1 MKKVIILC
9 SALVFN
15 FLTCPEASA
24 YNARFEAA
32 DIEIKLTELI
42 GLVDSPNAKNEIV
55 RRYTQKIKKLVNNR
69 PQIWMGTGDL
79 KIENNG
85 TVQFIGKFNQPHQ
98 GKNRS
103 GKAEAQRI
111 ISEIQEEINQLKA
124 KRQAEAQNNASA
136 HYSNDST
143 PSISRRFSVAKGT
156 HPEPANLIPWSSQNS
171 SSGQNYAE
179 NNRIEGKT
187 GTLAL
192 PAPDNR
198 TEEGNSRLAL
208 PAPQGNSEN
217 QRHQVE
223 EGNIENS
230 EPYSNDS
237 TPSSSRRSSD
247 SSNSDSDRSNESLS
261 NASTPSSS
269 RRSSDSSN
277 SDSDRDSESLSNAS
291 TPSSSRRSSLTNS
304 ESSDNMNG
312 YNYDDYMRARRNLEY
327 ENENSE
333 PYSNDS
339 TPSSSRRSSDSSNS
353 DSDRD
358 SESLSNASTPSSSRR
373 SSLTNSESSDNI
385 NGYNYDDYMR
395 ARRNQEYE
403 EAQGQQQ
410 AGDQRQQQARER
422 HEAEQRKQQEE
433 EARAQREAE
442 QQAQEQPQAE
452 SQNNTSAPSSNDSTP
467 SISRQSS
474 ISFDSNKYP
483 TEEEEPN
490 ADATGTKN
498 GEQET
503 RKDSAP
509 SENNGTNTNSSD
521 QNFPH
526 HYREEF
532 GDFPSYDLSS
542 SSSPQSSVSSANS
555 KFSNADHQ
563 SDSSSE
569 SSSNNENGSG
579 STFPNHYNDSLFD
592 N

>member
-79 KIENNG
+79 KIVGDRVE
-85 TVQFIGKFNQPHQ
+85 FIGPYNQPHQ
-98 GKNRS
+98 GKNRI
-103 GKAEAQRI
+103 GKAEAQKV

-124 KRQAEAQNNASA
+124 KRS
-136 HYSNDST
+136 
-143 PSISRRFSVAKGT
+143 SVAKGT
-156 HPEPANLIPWSSQNS
+156 LPEPANLIPWPSQNS
-171 SSGQNYAE
+171 SSGQDYAE

-230 EPYSNDS
+230 E
-237 TPSSSRRSSD
+237 
-247 SSNSDSDRSNESLS
+247 
-261 NASTPSSS
+261 
-269 RRSSDSSN
+269 
-277 SDSDRDSESLSNAS
+277 
-291 TPSSSRRSSLTNS
+291 
-304 ESSDNMNG
+304 
-312 YNYDDYMRARRNLEY
+312 
-327 ENENSE
+327 
-333 PYSNDS
+333 
-339 TPSSSRRSSDSSNS
+339 
-353 DSDRD
+353 
-358 SESLSNASTPSSSRR
+358 
-373 SSLTNSESSDNI
+373 
-385 NGYNYDDYMR
+385 
-395 ARRNQEYE
+395 
-403 EAQGQQQ
+403 
-410 AGDQRQQQARER
+410 
-422 HEAEQRKQQEE
+422 
-433 EARAQREAE
+433 
-442 QQAQEQPQAE
+442 
-452 SQNNTSAPSSNDSTP
+452 PSSNDSTP

-521 QNFPH
+521 QNFPR

-542 SSSPQSSVSSANS
+542 PSSRRSSVSSANS

-563 SDSSSE
+563 SDSGNE
-569 SSSNNENGSG
+569 SSSNDANGFG